1 MQIVCIYLKA
11 FIDYYNIYKSA
22 YPDSERWYM
31 YYTYG
36 LLTLHHS

>member
-22 YPDSERWYM
+22 YPDSEIGISITHMDY
-31 YYTYG
+31 
-36 LLTLHHS
+36 